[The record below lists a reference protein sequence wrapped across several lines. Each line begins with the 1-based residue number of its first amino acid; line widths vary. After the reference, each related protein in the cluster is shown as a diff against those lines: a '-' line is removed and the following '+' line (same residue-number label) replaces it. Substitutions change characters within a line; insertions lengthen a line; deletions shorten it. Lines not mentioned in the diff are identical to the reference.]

1 MHILII
7 IYALLYL
14 IINGSVAVFVGENV
28 VVKEDV
34 QVIIDCSQLIDAI
47 ADDEISNTTTTWY
60 KDGFPIANGSALNV
74 KISADNR
81 YCIITN
87 TLLAVG
93 GRRLRTMVITLVKFA
108 I

>member
-1 MHILII
+1 MV
-7 IYALLYL
+7 
-14 IINGSVAVFVGENV
+14 NGSVAVFVGENV

-34 QVIIDCSQLIDAI
+34 KVIIDCSQLIDSI
-47 ADDEISNTTTTWY
+47 VDNRISNTTTTWY

-74 KISADNR
+74 EISADNR

-87 TLLAVG
+87 TLLAIG
-93 GRRLRTMVITLVKFA
+93 GRQLRTMVITLVEFA